1 MKPGT
6 VLGHEGVGV
15 VEEVGEGVRNLNVGD
30 RVVIPSTIACG
41 TCSYCRAGFSQC
53 DKANPAGKRAGTAY
67 FGGPEDGGAYPGLQ
81 AEKARVP
88 FANVGL
94 VKLPDDVPDEQA
106 ILLSDIFPTAWF
118 GAELAEIK
126 PGNTVAIFGCRC

>member
-41 TCSYCRAGFSQC
+41 TCSYCRAGYFSQC
-53 DKANPAGKRAGTAY
+53 DKANPAGKRAGHSVSSAGPRTA
-67 FGGPEDGGAYPGLQ
+67 A
-81 AEKARVP
+81 
-88 FANVGL
+88 
-94 VKLPDDVPDEQA
+94 
-106 ILLSDIFPTAWF
+106 PTPACRPRRRASRSPTSAW
-118 GAELAEIK
+118 
-126 PGNTVAIFGCRC
+126 